1 MPEELI
7 STLKSEV
14 GSQIMIQTKLP
25 EANIDKVFSVIGRS
39 CKKRSSRTKV
49 VF

>member
-7 STLKSEV
+7 NSLKSDV

-25 EANIDKVFSVIGRS
+25 EANIDKFFFIIGEVA
-39 CKKRSSRTKV
+39 KKEVTGQK
-49 VF
+49 